1 MHEPHLVNREGRR
14 RRERKGGRGMQG
26 KDGREDNGG
35 KGMEGEGATKG
46 GKEGER

>member
-1 MHEPHLVNREGRR
+1 
-14 RRERKGGRGMQG
+14 MQG